1 MMKKKYL
8 TPIFLLVFLGA
19 FSQAEE
25 KQTTLLNSYFDQ
37 AYEQTYQNKDSAYV
51 YFEKALQLAKQLNDL
66 PTQLDIISY
75 TIYAAD
81 YHYDLRKLQTEL
93 SKIEK
98 VLFAK
103 NAAKNIEGFDDYH
116 DAYLLDKGN
125 YYFKTK
131 EYEKAK
137 TYFQQLFNT
146 LTQQPVKLN
155 QNQLETLYT
164 AYTFL
169 ATIYKNTGKFD
180 LSEEFYLNAINFV
193 NENKSTFEDYQD
205 YINNSNRLLAQ
216 LYSQTGQYKKANTFL
231 SRARTTYLRH
241 FEQDSKFKNN
251 VISIHQKLAEN
262 CLAQDSVSK
271 ALVWLGEGK
280 RYLAEKDPFFKEY
293 LVLYGDAFAGSK
305 SGENSLRQYQL
316 ALNAY
321 TDYHKDQPHQDIAKI
336 HGKVAAFHLKHGN
349 FEAGLHAIAAALANT
364 GKKIIVASPD
374 TQIPP
379 ETVFSKRQLLHLL
392 DIKLQ
397 LLQLGFEKTK
407 QYGYLKSALKTNTN
421 ILQTFDLLKKEF
433 DSKLDKQFLAETCY
447 PIFHHMIAVAHLA
460 YEQERNPSFIEL
472 ALNISEK
479 NKDFILLEALR
490 STSASRYGNVP
501 EHILDKESQFRSEIA
516 NLETRLFDK
525 PENHQAFSM
534 SLFEL
539 KKEYYTF
546 LDSIE
551 LAFPKYHQLKYG
563 AKSLPLTEV
572 RSTLLNEQNAL
583 LSFTVTAEHL
593 YVITLNDTKE
603 EFLKL
608 PFTAS
613 DRSSVRQFYTL
624 ISTPSLAKD
633 SQIPELGALLFEK
646 ILKKPLKGFR
656 AAQLTIIPDG
666 LLHYIP
672 FDILSENDAYLLE
685 TKNIGYGNSIGS
697 LISLKN
703 NPGQK
708 NAKVLAFAPRFEGTD
723 NRNST
728 RQFGQLAYNDQE
740 LVKVNA
746 FFNTAS
752 YLYEKATLKNF
763 REQAPAFGII
773 HLATH
778 ASANDEFPDYSYL
791 AFSQNEKENILYT
804 KDLYASTIN
813 AEMVTLSACQT
824 GIGTLRNGQGMLS
837 LSKGFYYAGAK
848 SLVNTL
854 WKINDKSSV
863 KLMEFFYE
871 SLCEGNSKQEALRAA
886 KLKYLKNTDDPLL
899 QHPYYWSA
907 FVVSGDTAPI
917 TRKTWTRYA
926 ALGIMGLFAVGFMTH
941 RLGLF

>member
-1 MMKKKYL
+1 MKKSNL
-8 TPIFLLVFLGA
+8 VPIFLLVFFLA

-25 KQTTLLNSYFDQ
+25 KQTALLNSYFDQ
-37 AYEQTYQNKDSAYV
+37 GYEQTYQNKDSAYF

-75 TIYAAD
+75 TIHAAD
-81 YHYDLRKLQTEL
+81 YHYDLRKLQGEL
-93 SKIEK
+93 SKTEK
-98 VLFAK
+98 ILLQK
-103 NAAKNIEGFDDYH
+103 NASNTIEGFGDYH
-116 DAYLLDKGN
+116 DSYLLDKGN

-146 LTQQPVKLN
+146 LTKIPTK
-155 QNQLETLYT
+155 QLDQDQVETLYT
-164 AYTFL
+164 AFTFL

-193 NENKSTFEDYQD
+193 DKNKLKFQDYQD

-216 LYSQTGQYKKANTFL
+216 LYSQTGQYKKANHLL
-231 SRARTTYLRH
+231 SQARTTYLRYY
-241 FEQDSKFKNN
+241 EKDSKFKNN

-262 CLAQDSVSK
+262 CLEQDSLAK
-271 ALVWLGEGK
+271 ALNWLGKGK
-280 RYLAEKDPFFKEY
+280 EYLTEKDPFFKEY
-293 LVLYGDAFAGSK
+293 LVLYGDVFAGSSEAK
-305 SGENSLRQYQL
+305 NSLQQYEL

-321 TDYHKDQPHQDIAKI
+321 TDYHKNQPHQDIAKI
-336 HGKVAAFHLKHGN
+336 HGKIAAFYLKQGD
-349 FEAGLHAIAAALANT
+349 FEEGLQSITHALTNSGRKVAL
-364 GKKIIVASPD
+364 VSYD
-374 TQIPP
+374 TRIPP

-392 DIKLQ
+392 DVKLQ
-397 LLQLGFEKTK
+397 LLQLGFQKSG
-407 QYGYLKSALKTNTN
+407 QYGYLRAALTTNTN

-447 PIFHHMIAVAHLA
+447 PIFHHMIAIAHLA
-460 YEQERNPSFIEL
+460 YEREKNPSFVEL
-472 ALNISEK
+472 ALNIAEK

-490 STSASRYGNVP
+490 STSASKYGNVP

-525 PENHQAFSM
+525 PEDSQTFSTP
-534 SLFEL
+534 LFEL

-546 LDSIE
+546 LDSIKSTY
-551 LAFPKYHQLKYG
+551 PKYHQLKYG
-563 AKSLPLTEV
+563 TKTLPLSEIRT
-572 RSTLLNEQNAL
+572 TLLKNQGTL
-583 LSFTVTAEHL
+583 LSYTVTAEHL
-593 YVITLNDTKE
+593 YVITLSDTKE
-603 EFLKL
+603 AFLKI

-613 DRSSVRQFYTL
+613 DRSNIRKFYTL
-624 ISTPSLAKD
+624 ISTPSIAQD
-633 SQIPELGALLFEK
+633 SQISEVGELLFEK
-646 ILKKPLKGFR
+646 VLKNSLKGFNTK
-656 AAQLTIIPDG
+656 QLTIIPDG

-672 FDILSENDAYLLE
+672 FDILSENGSYLLK
-685 TKNIGYGNSIGS
+685 TKSIGYGNAISS

-703 NPGQK
+703 NPRQK
-708 NAKVLAFAPRFEGTD
+708 NAKVLAFAPRFEGAD
-723 NRNST
+723 NESST

-746 FFNTAS
+746 FFKTSS
-752 YLYEKATLKNF
+752 YLYEKATLQNF
-763 REQAPAFGII
+763 REQAPSFGII

-804 KDLYASTIN
+804 KDLYGSTIN

-824 GIGTLRNGQGMLS
+824 GIGKLRNGQGMLS

-871 SLCEGNSKQEALRAA
+871 NLSEGKTKQEALRAA

-899 QHPYYWSA
+899 RHPYYWSA

-917 TRKTWTRYA
+917 ARKTWAQYA
-926 ALGIMGLFAVGFMTH
+926 TFGILGLFVLGFVTR